1 MQVFSIIC
9 LVLILF
15 VIQHLL
21 NWFWRKNY
29 TNDNVII
36 LGILTTVASIFISS
50 IIINLIIEWGNL

>member
-1 MQVFSIIC
+1 MQIFSIIC

-21 NWFWRKNY
+21 NWFWRKNC